1 MSEVTA
7 QGAGREEKDKN
18 NVELSEKT
26 DKSNK
31 SDVEISDIDN
41 VITYMW
47 SIDWNNN
54 YFTRKLLRFKLQT
67 KLWRGVILPLK
78 VLSEASRR
86 S

>member
-47 SIDWNNN
+47 SINWNNN

-67 KLWRGVILPLK
+67 KLWRGVILLLK
-78 VLSEASRR
+78 VLSQASRR
-86 S
+86 

>member
-41 VITYMW
+41 VITYM
-47 SIDWNNN
+47 
-54 YFTRKLLRFKLQT
+54 
-67 KLWRGVILPLK
+67 
-78 VLSEASRR
+78 
-86 S
+86 